1 MTDELWHLMRETTEV
16 RRLADA
22 LRLSDLAGTTTP
34 DQEREYLLRRA
45 AVDQRH
51 LVLFP
56 ADEKGIAEAQR
67 SAVMLRDHDA
77 VHASHQGAVPAAAP
91 QWVSLD
97 GAADYVRQEAAAA
110 GLTGQG

>member
-1 MTDELWHLMRETTEV
+1 MTDELWDLMRETTEV

-22 LRLSDLAGTTTP
+22 LRQSDLAGTTTP

-51 LVLFP
+51 LALYP
-56 ADEKGIAEAQR
+56 ADEKGAAEAQR

-77 VHASHQGAVPAAAP
+77 VHASHRGAFPASAP
-91 QWVSLD
+91 QWVSLN

-110 GLTGQG
+110 GIAC